1 MASKKTTE
9 KATVSVADLQAL
21 RAQLEQE
28 ATEKQVELAQRTYEV
43 DFETV
48 ENITRVLKHL
58 NQDVTWNMKN
68 AAVLINLSD
77 SLHEEKNRI
86 SAEQKVNKEATA
98 TVVLRQVDINTL
110 YQSLTAVQ
118 STGIE
123 SARLYVR
130 LLTNIGAQITT
141 AMQAMATANQ
151 EIQSL
156 HVELAELDAKIDQEE
171 TPTELVNNETVEQI

>member
-9 KATVSVADLQAL
+9 KATITVADLQQL
-21 RAQLEQE
+21 RTELEQQ
-28 ATEKQVELAQRTYEV
+28 AAEKQIELAQRTYEV
-43 DFETV
+43 NFESV

-86 SAEQKVNKEATA
+86 SVSQKISKEADA
-98 TVVLRQVDINTL
+98 TVSLKQIDINTL

-141 AMQAMATANQ
+141 AMQTMATANQ

-156 HVELAELDAKIDQEE
+156 HVELAELDAKLDQET
-171 TPTELVNNETVEQI
+171 TPTELVSTEELAQV

>member
-9 KATVSVADLQAL
+9 KATITVEDLQKL
-21 RAQLEQE
+21 RTELEQQ
-28 ATEKQVELAQRTYEV
+28 AAEKQVELAQRTYEV

-77 SLHEEKNRI
+77 SLHAEKARI
-86 SAEQKVNKEATA
+86 SAEQKVNKEAA
-98 TVVLRQVDINTL
+98 SVVVLRQVDINTL

-130 LLTNIGAQITT
+130 LLTNIGAQITV
-141 AMQAMATANQ
+141 AMQTMATANQ

-156 HVELAELDAKIDQEE
+156 HVELAELDAKLDEE
-171 TPTELVNNETVEQI
+171 TTPTELVSNEAVEQA

>member
-28 ATEKQVELAQRTYEV
+28 AAEKQVELAQRTYEV

-86 SAEQKVNKEATA
+86 SAEQKVNKETPA

-171 TPTELVNNETVEQI
+171 TPTELVNNEAIEQV

>member
-1 MASKKTTE
+1 MASKKTAE
-9 KATVSVADLQAL
+9 KATITVEDLQNL
-21 RAQLEQE
+21 RAELEKE
-28 ATEKQVELAQRTYEV
+28 AANKQVELSQRTYTV

-58 NQDVTWNMKN
+58 NQDVTWDMKN

-86 SAEQKVNKEATA
+86 SVEQKLDKDAPA
-98 TVVLRQVDINTL
+98 VVALRQVDINTL

-118 STGIE
+118 SKGIE

-141 AMQAMATANQ
+141 AMQAMASANQ

-156 HVELAELDAKIDQEE
+156 HVELAELDAKIDQET
-171 TPTELVNNETVEQI
+171 TPTELVSNEAVEQA

>member
-86 SAEQKVNKEATA
+86 SVEQKINKEAPT
-98 TVVLRQVDINTL
+98 TVALRQVDINTL

-130 LLTNIGAQITT
+130 LLTNIGSQITT

-171 TPTELVNNETVEQI
+171 TPTELVSNEAVEQA

>member
-9 KATVSVADLQAL
+9 KATITVEDLQAL
-21 RAQLEQE
+21 RTQLEQE
-28 ATEKQVELAQRTYEV
+28 AAEKQVELSQRTYEV
-43 DFETV
+43 DFESV

-77 SLHEEKNRI
+77 SLHDEKNRI
-86 SAEQKVNKEATA
+86 TSEQKVNKETQAV
-98 TVVLRQVDINTL
+98 VVLRQVDINTL

-156 HVELAELDAKIDQEE
+156 HVELAELDSKIDEE
-171 TPTELVNNETVEQI
+171 TTPTELVNNETVEQV